1 MKSVPVPVGL
11 LSFCKVSSLLGIVL
25 VIGTITLKIVLDRL
39 DRLERI
45 GQVLVTIALFLVR
58 IGGNVVNKFLELFSV
73 LVTAGE
79 ALYRAFR
86 NLKKFFKGE

>member
-25 VIGTITLKIVLDRL
+25 VIGTILLKILLDRL
-39 DRLERI
+39 DRLDRI
-45 GQVLVTIALFLVR
+45 GGVLVTIALFLGL
-58 IGGNVVNKFLELFSV
+58 IVVNKFLELFSV